1 MAISDL
7 IPWNWGEK
15 KVPVKRTAESDPI
28 HQLQDGMNRLFG
40 EFFDSFDLAPFGTF
54 GGSLGVFNPQIDVV
68 ENDQEYKV
76 TAELPGLAEKD
87 IQVSLDRNVLTIS
100 GEKKAEKESKGDNF
114 YHMER
119 SYGSFHRTIPLPGEV
134 NLEEIDATFK
144 KGVLKITLPKVPGA
158 QAKRISV
165 KTTG

>member
-15 KVPVKRTAESDPI
+15 KVPVKRTEESDPI
-28 HQLQDGMNRLFG
+28 RQLQYGMNRLFS
-40 EFFDSFDLAPFGTF
+40 EFFDSFELSPFGTF

-119 SYGSFHRTIPLPGEV
+119 AYGSFRRTIPLPGEV
-134 NLEEIDATFK
+134 NPEQIDATFK
-144 KGVLKITLPKVPGA
+144 KGVLKITLPKLSGA

-165 KTTG
+165 RTTG